1 MSKDPYKEKSKF
13 KMNDINQDVVSSTV
27 VSVQS
32 VEGSV
37 SNSTEE
43 EVVKKPKRG
52 RPRKDDIRAMM
63 KPGKGKVGRPQGDNH
78 RIQELKARLL
88 ATTGDKVINKIV
100 EIALSDGHPVQAA
113 ALKMCIDRVL
123 PVSYF
128 EKDKHGGGRPSV
140 NITITGVGGEQT
152 IINGSESTDDAT
164 DVDFK
169 EYENE

>member
-1 MSKDPYKEKSKF
+1 MNDTNPNVVLTPIQSVDDLSPTSTEVKDPA
-13 KMNDINQDVVSSTV
+13 
-27 VSVQS
+27 
-32 VEGSV
+32 
-37 SNSTEE
+37 
-43 EVVKKPKRG
+43 KPKRG

-63 KPGKGKVGRPQGDNH
+63 KPGNGKVGRPKGDNY

-100 EIALSDGHPVQAA
+100 EIALTDGHPVQAA
-113 ALKMCIDRVL
+113 ALKMCVDRVL

-152 IINGSESTDDAT
+152 IINGTDSTDEAT
-164 DVDFK
+164 DVEFR